1 MSQGRRK
8 GKSMTLK
15 DKDNIHQDAGKTN
28 QGYSRIRIMQD
39 NDNAIEGKVKVREIQ
54 DKNEGR

>member
-1 MSQGRRK
+1 MSQGHRK

-15 DKDNIHQDAGKTN
+15 DKDNIHQDTGKPN
-28 QGYSRIRIMQD
+28 QRFFRIRIMQD
-39 NDNAIEGKVKVREIQ
+39 NDNAIEEKVKVREIQ